1 MDETQQTFAYTT
13 KRRGFAL
20 FLTLSVLAVLIS
32 LTMVLLS
39 YFSKVRR
46 DASDTTA
53 MIQAN
58 VYYADILK
66 KFKQIGHK
74 NVATTFY
81 GGNGRYTSS
90 MHSPDGRFQMSISCA
105 ALSNGVNINWLGFE
119 NNQAM
124 SGQYTFAQTIFDF
137 IAQSYNLEDRDRL
150 QEMLLEEIGGSQ
162 KFVKKEFSRLRQKN
176 GIISYKQFAQIVS
189 RYQLEVDDL
198 KIGRVPWRK
207 YFSFSSEAKKIDV
220 EHSSSELQSILFD
233 IDLQTVKEW
242 KQSRPRPSLQS
253 FVNENNPGAYVAR
266 KNIIAGTGKNF
277 LEESVCTVHYKNA
290 GRQYKFKFDYI
301 HGEAK
306 HFEFY
311 DK

>member
-1 MDETQQTFAYTT
+1 MDETKQTLAYT
-13 KRRGFAL
+13 KNRRGFAL

-58 VYYADILK
+58 VYYTDILK

-74 NVATTFY
+74 NVASQFY
-81 GGNGRYTSS
+81 GGSGSYTSS
-90 MHSPDGRFQMSISCA
+90 MHSKDGRFQMAITCA

-119 NNQAM
+119 NNQEMQA
-124 SGQYTFAQTIFDF
+124 QYTFAQTVFDF
-137 IAQSYNLEDRDRL
+137 IAQSYDIEDRDRL
-150 QEMLLEEIGGSQ
+150 QEMLLEAIGGQQ
-162 KFVKKEFSRLRQKN
+162 KFIKKEFSRLRQKN
-176 GIISYKQFAQIVS
+176 GIITYKQFAQIVS

-198 KIGRVPWRK
+198 KIGRVPWKK
-207 YFSFSSEAKKIDV
+207 YFSFSAEAKVIDV
-220 EHSSSELQSILFD
+220 GQSSAELISILFD

-242 KQSRPRPSLQS
+242 QGSRPKPSLRS
-253 FVNENNPGAYVAR
+253 FVEENNQGAYAAR
-266 KNIIAGTGKNF
+266 KNIIAGKNF
-277 LEESVCTVHYKNA
+277 LEESVCTVNYKNA

>member
-1 MDETQQTFAYTT
+1 MDKTTRTPVETK
-13 KRRGFAL
+13 KRQGFAL
-20 FLTLSVLAVLIS
+20 FITLSVLMVLIS

-39 YFSKVRR
+39 YFAKVQR

-74 NVATTFY
+74 NVSSLY
-81 GGNGRYTSS
+81 SYTSS
-90 MHSPDGRFQMSISCA
+90 MRSSDGRFQMAISCTP
-105 ALSNGVNINWLGFE
+105 LSKGANINWLRFE
-119 NNQAM
+119 NNQEM
-124 SGQYTFAQTIFDF
+124 QEQYTFVQTIFDDLTQ
-137 IAQSYNLEDRDRL
+137 AYDLEDRDRL
-150 QEMLLEEIGGSQ
+150 QEMLLEEIGG
-162 KFVKKEFSRLRQKN
+162 KKKYVKKEFSRLRQKN

-198 KIGRVPWRK
+198 KVGRIPWEK
-207 YFSFSSEAKKIDV
+207 YFSFSREATVIDIKY
-220 EHSSSELQSILFD
+220 SSAELISMLFD
-233 IDLQTVKEW
+233 IDLATVKEW
-242 KQSRPRPSLQS
+242 QGSRPRPSLQS
-253 FVNENNPGAYVAR
+253 FVNENNPGAYAAR
-266 KNIIAGTGKNF
+266 KKLIAGTGKNF
-277 LEESVCTVHYKNA
+277 LEESICTVRYKNA
-290 GRQYKFKFDYI
+290 GRQYKFRFDYI